1 MLKQILNFRQP
12 FVARCDRFRL
22 TQPIIRRHNGRITLN
37 QLLYSTAVSTPRLIY
52 LQNPWSWLSNKMRLK
67 MLKYTWDRDFREDE
81 FIRGVKQVMH
91 SLGIRINAIV

>member
-12 FVARCDRFRL
+12 CIARCDRFRL
-22 TQPIIRRHNGRITLN
+22 TQPIVRRHNGGITEL
-37 QLLYSTAVSTPRLIY
+37 LLYSTAVSAPRLIY

-91 SLGIRINAIV
+91 SLEILINAIV